1 MASWDF
7 IVIGGGI
14 AGVSAAAELAR
25 SGRVLLLEREERL
38 AYHTTGRSA
47 AFFTMNYGNAMIRG
61 LTAASGPFLTK
72 PPDGFAEAPLMS
84 PHPAVTVARHDQDT
98 AFETNLAKATASS
111 GNIVEISPG
120 EAEAMIGV
128 MAPGYVARAHL
139 EPDAMAMDVDLIHS
153 GFRRQLTARGGEIT
167 CRAEVQSLRRKNGLW
182 QVATSTQTFQAPV
195 VVNAAGAWADEVAGL
210 AGARPLG
217 LQPKRRTVI
226 LFAPPEGVDLRRCPL
241 VIDCEELFYFKP
253 EAGIVL
259 GSPADETDS
268 PPCDAQPEEFDIARV
283 VERIEAA
290 TTLRIRRLAH
300 KWAGLRSFVTDRTP
314 VVGHDPEIKGFVW
327 LAGQGGYGIMTS
339 PAMSRAAATLATGNA
354 WPLDIAAHGIHA
366 EDLSPARP
374 SLA

>member
-1 MASWDF
+1 
-7 IVIGGGI
+7 
-14 AGVSAAAELAR
+14 
-25 SGRVLLLEREERL
+25 
-38 AYHTTGRSA
+38 
-47 AFFTMNYGNAMIRG
+47 
-61 LTAASGPFLTK
+61 
-72 PPDGFAEAPLMS
+72 MS
-84 PHPAVTVARHDQDT
+84 PHPAVTVARRDQDT
-98 AFETNLAKATASS
+98 AFETNLAKAMASA
-111 GNIVEISPG
+111 GNIVEISPA

-139 EPDAMAMDVDLIHS
+139 EPDAMAMDVDLIHG
-153 GFRRQLTARGGEIT
+153 GFRRQLTARGGEIA
-167 CRAEVQSLRRKNGLW
+167 CRAEVQSLRREDGLW
-182 QVATSTQTFQAPV
+182 QVETGAETFQAPI
-195 VVNAAGAWADEVAGL
+195 VVNAAGAWADVVAGL
-210 AGARPLG
+210 AGARPVG

>member
-47 AFFTMNYGNAMIRG
+47 AFYTINYGNATIRG
-61 LTAASGPFLTK
+61 LTAASGPFLSK

-84 PHPAVTVARHDQDT
+84 PHPAVTVARHDQDA
-98 AFETNLAKATASS
+98 AFEKNLAKATASPGS
-111 GNIVEISPG
+111 IVEINPA

-128 MAPGYVARAHL
+128 MAPDYVARAHL
-139 EPDAMAMDVDLIHS
+139 ESDAMAMDVDLLHG

-167 CRAEVQSLRRKNGLW
+167 CGAEVQSLRRENGLW
-182 QVATSTQTFQAPV
+182 QVATGTQTFQAPV
-195 VVNAAGAWADEVAGL
+195 VVNAAGAWADVVARL
-210 AGARPLG
+210 AGARPVG

-226 LFAPPEGVDLRRCPL
+226 LFAPPEGIDLRRCPL

-253 EAGIVL
+253 EADIVL

-354 WPLDIAAHGIHA
+354 WPQDIAAHGIHA
-366 EDLSPARP
+366 EDLSPGRP